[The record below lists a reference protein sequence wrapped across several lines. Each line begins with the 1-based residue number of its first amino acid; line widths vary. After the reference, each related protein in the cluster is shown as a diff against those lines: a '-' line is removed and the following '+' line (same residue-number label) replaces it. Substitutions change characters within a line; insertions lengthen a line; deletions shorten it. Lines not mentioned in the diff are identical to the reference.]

1 MEKTMM
7 QMIKEDGSNIHVLI
21 AEDDLVMQA
30 FYRRLFD
37 GIFETFT
44 IKNNG
49 AEAYE
54 YLIDPK
60 TKPVDLII
68 TDNYMPVMNGMEFV
82 QKVRERDFGVRII
95 VMTSE
100 ADYNL
105 MHNYMLSGV
114 DAILPK
120 PYNEELTMKVLHRTL
135 HYINEKK
142 LLEHYVEQLEWMA
155 RENIVR
161 KSAEL
166 KERGEATVRTPKLTK
181 AAPQSVEEKPVQTL
195 EEKYMIRNSVNDME
209 HIDVET
215 LDIIGKE
222 RIEIF
227 QEQISDLEFALCSVE
242 DGNIP
247 ALRIALMDVLEGIR
261 ELVRTINVLGV
272 FPIAANAAT
281 NLIRFIEKL
290 DNSELQDRE
299 KRELFIDILVSML
312 EDFDKWIDMV
322 FIAKKTENIHYFDA
336 SFANTCLELE
346 MIFKVKEHKRS
357 EAEVL
362 EFF

>member
-1 MEKTMM
+1 METTMM
-7 QMIKEDGSNIHVLI
+7 QMIKEYGRNIHLLI

-30 FYRRLFD
+30 FYRRMFD

-49 AEAYE
+49 SDAYD
-54 YLIDPK
+54 YICDPK
-60 TKPVDLII
+60 IKPVDLII
-68 TDNYMPVMNGMEFV
+68 TDNYMPVMNGMELV

-95 VMTSE
+95 VITSE

-105 MHNYMLSGV
+105 MHNYMLNGV

-120 PYNEELTMKVLHRTL
+120 PYNQELTMKVLHRTL

-142 LLEHYVEQLEWMA
+142 LLEHYVEQLECMA
-155 RENIVR
+155 KENIAR

-166 KERGEATVRTPKLTK
+166 KQRGEVHTRTPKLNKSEAQKSQTTK
-181 AAPQSVEEKPVQTL
+181 SPTL

-209 HIDVET
+209 HVDVES

-322 FIAKKTENIHYFDA
+322 FISKRTENIHYFDA

-346 MIFKVKEHKRS
+346 MIFKVREHKRT

>member
-1 MEKTMM
+1 MEQSMI
-7 QMIKEDGSNIHVLI
+7 QMIKEDGRNIHVLI

-30 FYRRLFD
+30 FYRRIFD
-37 GIFETFT
+37 GMFETFT
-44 IKNNG
+44 IKSNG
-49 AEAYE
+49 AEAYA
-54 YLIDPK
+54 YFCDPK

-68 TDNYMPVMNGMEFV
+68 TDNYMPVMDGMEFV

-105 MHNYMLSGV
+105 MHNYMLNGV

-120 PYNEELTMKVLHRTL
+120 PYDQELTMKVLHRTL

-166 KERGEATVRTPKLTK
+166 KQRGDVSIRTPKLGKSEPQK
-181 AAPQSVEEKPVQTL
+181 AQEKKVPTL
-195 EEKYMIRNSVNDME
+195 EEKYMIRDSVNDME
-209 HIDVET
+209 QIDVET
-215 LDIIGKE
+215 LDIMGKE

-227 QEQISDLEFALCSVE
+227 QERISDLEFALCSVE

-247 ALRIALMDVLEGIR
+247 ALRIALIDVLEGIR
-261 ELVRTINVLGV
+261 ELVRAINVLGV

-290 DNSELQDRE
+290 ENSQLQDKA

-322 FIAKKTENIHYFDA
+322 FISKKTENIHYFDA

-346 MIFKVKEHKRS
+346 MIFKVKEHNRTES
-357 EAEVL
+357 EVL